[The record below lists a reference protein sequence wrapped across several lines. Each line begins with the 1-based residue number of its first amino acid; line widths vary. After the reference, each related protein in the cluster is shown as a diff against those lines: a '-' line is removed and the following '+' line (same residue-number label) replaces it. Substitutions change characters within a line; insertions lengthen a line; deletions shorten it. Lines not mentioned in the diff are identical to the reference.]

1 MRQNENRF
9 SNVPSDVFENKWKVA
24 GQAEPYLYDALRE
37 YAETDAYPFH
47 MPGHKRRLASM
58 TDPYRID
65 ITEIDGFDNLH
76 EAEGLLLQAQRRAA
90 RLYGAGESFFL
101 VGGSTAGI
109 LAAIGA
115 CAHRN
120 RGWKTGRESEAAY
133 VRSGRRKEAGGD
145 GHGGGEETGNGG
157 LGRGKEVDGD
167 EPVTGKAAGDDRL
180 GREKKVGEI
189 LIARNCHK
197 SVYHALYL
205 NDLKPVYV
213 YPQEGCFPAGIG
225 GPIAPQDVE
234 AALSQHPDVCA
245 VVITSPTYDGVVS
258 DIRRIVDAAHRY
270 QIPLIVDA
278 AHGAHFGMHPAF
290 PPSAV
295 SQGADLVVTSLHK
308 TLPALTQTALLHV
321 HAAFPDGRLLKRM
334 LHVYQTSSPSYV
346 LMASMDECI
355 RRMRESGTELLEELY
370 GMLERFYAITEDLK
384 VLEILRTD
392 DPSRIL
398 IGAGE
403 SGLSGKEICDILRHR
418 YHLELEMS
426 LPGYALAL
434 TSVGDDEEGLV
445 RLSQA
450 LREIDMELDMLRLF
464 PSHPRPEWMPEG
476 KRASR
481 EASETEWP
489 PAGEENSQDYFQDFP
504 PHPMAGRS
512 SEGNKDTRQEPER
525 PECLLPPAQAWD
537 APSVRLPLKESEGMA
552 AGEFVF
558 LYPPGVPILVPGE
571 RVTGSLIAYC
581 QELRRRGFAFSGCE
595 DDTLNTIRVVES

>member
-9 SNVPSDVFENKWKVA
+9 SNVPSDVFENKRKVA

-90 RLYGAGESFFL
+90 QLYGAEESYFL
-101 VGGSTAGI
+101 VGGSTAGV

-120 RGWKTGRESEAAY
+120 RGCTPRSAGEADSVRQTPGREA
-133 VRSGRRKEAGGD
+133 
-145 GHGGGEETGNGG
+145 
-157 LGRGKEVDGD
+157 
-167 EPVTGKAAGDDRL
+167 VTGDDRC
-180 GREKKVGEI
+180 RKI

-205 NDLKPVYV
+205 NDLTPVYV
-213 YPQEGCFPAGIG
+213 YPQEGCFPEGIG
-225 GPIAPQDVE
+225 GPIATEDVE

-258 DIRRIVDAAHRY
+258 DVRRIADTAHRY
-270 QIPLIVDA
+270 QVPLIVDA

-295 SQGADLVVTSLHK
+295 SHGADLVVTSLHK

-321 HAAFPDGRLLKRM
+321 SAAFPDGRLLKRM

-355 RRMRESGTELLEELY
+355 RRMRESGTELLEDLY
-370 GMLERFYAITEDLK
+370 EKLERFYAITEDLK
-384 VLEILRTD
+384 VLKIIRTD

-434 TSVGDDEEGLV
+434 TSVGDDEEGLI

-504 PHPMAGRS
+504 PHPTAGRL
-512 SEGNKDTRQEPER
+512 SEGNKDARQEPER